1 LSIKRFCKKVIA
13 RLSKESFAVGTGESD
28 DQRIIS
34 RSQHGLSRKC
44 ISENALKVLYR
55 LKKSGYSAYLV
66 GGGVRDLLMQMPS
79 KDFDV
84 ATDATPEQLRDLFV
98 NSRIIGRRFRIV
110 HVMFRGEIIEVST
123 FRAEIQQLDGPS
135 SNDFETE
142 NVFGNLQEDAWRR
155 DFTVNALYYNIN
167 DFSIV
172 DYTGGWADMKQRKLR
187 FIGDASERA
196 EQDPVR
202 LLRALRFAA
211 KLNLEIDNELQ
222 FVLNNEDGLVLNISP
237 PRLLYE
243 FEKIFCTGYALPT
256 FYKLIEFG
264 YLQYFLSSECIALVT
279 QEGSAGHELVITTLA
294 NCDER
299 YKDNKHLNLGFVLAT
314 FLWPVLQQCLSNAD
328 FEKRRLH
335 QVLHSSMT
343 DIMKKQ
349 QAVLNISKR
358 HVAMMKSVWLLQY
371 NLERRR
377 PKRTL
382 SLLRHRYYRAA
393 FDLLEL
399 RSKQQPKLKNLVKW
413 WSKLYGSSAEQR
425 EQIAGDLIHKSRSN
439 NKKNDEKE

>member
-1 LSIKRFCKKVIA
+1 IVIVYRCFLSIKRFYKKVVA
-13 RLSKESFAVGTGESD
+13 KLSKDSLTVGTDESEN
-28 DQRIIS
+28 QYIIS

-123 FRAEIQQLDGPS
+123 FRAEVQQLDEPS
-135 SNDFETE
+135 SDDFETE

-155 DFTVNALYYNIN
+155 DFTVNALYYNID

-172 DYTGGWADMKQRKLR
+172 DYTGGWADMNQRKLR
-187 FIGDASERA
+187 FIGDAFQRA

-222 FVLNNEDGLVLNISP
+222 LVLNNEDGLVLNISP

-256 FYKLIEFG
+256 FNKLIEFG
-264 YLQYFLSSECIALVT
+264 YLQYFLSPEWY
-279 QEGSAGHELVITTLA
+279 SA
-294 NCDER
+294 C
-299 YKDNKHLNLGFVLAT
+299 
-314 FLWPVLQQCLSNAD
+314 
-328 FEKRRLH
+328 
-335 QVLHSSMT
+335 
-343 DIMKKQ
+343 
-349 QAVLNISKR
+349 
-358 HVAMMKSVWLLQY
+358 
-371 NLERRR
+371 
-377 PKRTL
+377 
-382 SLLRHRYYRAA
+382 
-393 FDLLEL
+393 
-399 RSKQQPKLKNLVKW
+399 
-413 WSKLYGSSAEQR
+413 
-425 EQIAGDLIHKSRSN
+425 
-439 NKKNDEKE
+439 